1 MNVKE
6 YDFLGYADDKD
17 IQKLIKDEEVLYCDF
32 ISKISRFGL
41 NQERIILLTDKN
53 IYYLKSKSPTFV
65 ITYLQLIG
73 ITLSKTTSEF
83 IFHINF
89 EDQDYHFTSKNRDL
103 LISQLAIIY
112 QSNTKKVL
120 KICEVEQKSL
130 KQFITSKK
138 DKKKSTLYTKMD
150 QKFLIDTKS
159 FIDKYNKISDKE
171 LESDK
176 IEKKRKVGTI
186 FSTHKTVKNV
196 GVDDFKIVK
205 VIGRGSYGKVCL
217 VEFKQ
222 TKELFAM
229 KSLKKNVLLDEDQV
243 ECTLLEK
250 NILQSLDYPFLVGMV
265 FCFQT
270 EERVYFVLPF
280 IQGGELFQHLR
291 KYKYFP
297 EKNVKFY
304 AAIIGLSLEYLHK
317 KGIVYRDIKP
327 ENILL
332 EKDGYLKLIDFGMAK
347 ILKEDEKTNSFCG
360 TPEYLA
366 PEIITGEGHNRM
378 ADWWS
383 YGTLVYEM
391 LFGIPPFFNE
401 NVEMMYELITNKELR
416 FPKKFNVS
424 DEAKDLLRKLLVKKQ
439 TERFGIN
446 GGFEEIKKHPFFKG
460 IDFKALE
467 EKKIEAPFKPSL
479 EDAFDVTNFDD
490 EFTSEEL
497 VSSEITEKNMDLIK
511 KNQDQFDEF
520 DEDNDN

>member
-1 MNVKE
+1 MNIIIF
-6 YDFLGYADDKD
+6 DLDGTLLNTLGDLHICFNYAIAKFGYP
-17 IQKLIKDEEVLYCDF
+17 KRTLEE
-32 ISKISRFGL
+32 IRS
-41 NQERIILLTDKN
+41 
-53 IYYLKSKSPTFV
+53 FV
-65 ITYLQLIG
+65 GNG
-73 ITLSKTTSEF
+73 I
-83 IFHINF
+83 
-89 EDQDYHFTSKNRDL
+89 
-103 LISQLAIIY
+103 
-112 QSNTKKVL
+112 
-120 KICEVEQKSL
+120 
-130 KQFITSKK
+130 
-138 DKKKSTLYTKMD
+138 KKSIERALPY
-150 QKFLIDTKS
+150 
-159 FIDKYNKISDKE
+159 KISDKE
-171 LESDK
+171 LDTIVEEFKEYYLAHMQEHTEPYNNVIEMLKTLKETGWKIGVVSNKYDDAVKELCKKYFGDLVEIAIGEGYGVQKKPAKDGILKVVEKFEAGEISDNE
-176 IEKKRKVGTI
+176 IETDKVENKKKVGTI

-196 GVDDFKIVK
+196 GVNDFKIVK

-217 VEFKQ
+217 VEFTQ

-243 ECTLLEK
+243 ESTLLEK

-297 EKNVKFY
+297 EANVKFY
-304 AAIIGLSLEYLHK
+304 ASIIGLSLEYLHK

-332 EKDGYLKLIDFGMAK
+332 ESDGYLKLIDFGMAK
-347 ILKEDEKTNSFCG
+347 ILKGDEKTNSFCG

-401 NVEMMYELITNKELR
+401 NIETMYELITNKELR

-424 DEAKDLLRKLLVKKQ
+424 DEAKDLLKKLLVKNQ
-439 TERFGIN
+439 TQRFGIN
-446 GGFEEIKKHPFFKG
+446 GGFDEIKKHPFFIG

-467 EKKIEAPFKPSL
+467 EKKIEAPFKPKL
-479 EDAFDVTNFDD
+479 EDSFDVTNFDD

-520 DEDNDN
+520 DEDNDI

>member
-138 DKKKSTLYTKMD
+138 DKKKSTSYTKMD